1 MAGKYFNEKKAE
13 LLKQIQAK
21 TAKLTAATKSKN
33 FKKAA
38 GLADN
43 IEALQ
48 AEMDSNPGRSSTK
61 TVSQEEAIKALKE
74 KPKTNQV
81 VMVVKSS
88 VGCLL
93 KTQTIGP
100 DVKYKRAMMDVAS
113 ILPKGKKG
121 KAVPP
126 A

>member
-1 MAGKYFNEKKAE
+1 MAAKYFNEKKVE

-21 TAKLTAATKSKN
+21 TAELTAATKSKN

-88 VGCLL
+88 AGCLL
-93 KTQTIGP
+93 KAQTIGP
-100 DVKYKRAMMDVAS
+100 DVKYKRAMMDIAS

-121 KAVPP
+121 KAAPP